1 MVHETKFYDILEV
14 SPTATE
20 AELKK
25 SYRKLALKYHPDR
38 NPDAGDK
45 FKEISM
51 AYEVL
56 SDSKK
61 RAIYD
66 EGGQHPSL
74 HQTFYSFQQIP
85 PLYSWLDVGIV
96 ISYFAICSLRINLVH
111 EA

>member
-1 MVHETKFYDILEV
+1 MYPLMN
-14 SPTATE
+14 
-20 AELKK
+20 
-25 SYRKLALKYHPDR
+25 YPD
-38 NPDAGDK
+38 PDAGDK

-61 RAIYD
+61 RSIYD

-74 HQTFYSFQQIP
+74 HQTFYSFQEIP

-111 EA
+111 GA